1 MGAQEGAFNSVFNNT
16 FIMSN
21 QFVRTLTLRDHEALL
36 VIEKRTFLE
45 FVSEGIV
52 FPRRRTWSEGDCQQF
67 DAIALHNKSLPW
79 LNSENSTES
88 TVSGCGTSD
97 LLSGSDDD
105 TPCEG
110 VNTTVM
116 ITRLPSDFT
125 RDKFI
130 SMLDMEGFQGCYGFV
145 YMPVD
150 FNALTTYGFAF
161 VNLSSHGLARRLRRH
176 FHGYESSF
184 TEYTTLEAIWSDKDQ
199 GLEANI
205 DRYRNSPVMHR
216 SMPDDVK
223 PMLFHMGQTM
233 TFPSPTKTIKA
244 PRIRGAKRQNSWTS
258 M

>member
-125 RDKFI
+125 HDKFI
-130 SMLDMEGFQGCYGFV
+130 SMLDMEGFQGCYD
-145 YMPVD
+145 P
-150 FNALTTYGFAF
+150 
-161 VNLSSHGLARRLRRH
+161 
-176 FHGYESSF
+176 SSF
-184 TEYTTLEAIWSDKDQ
+184 RTSCSWNTAPVEHRIVFINMVRTAVFINTHLQEPQ
-199 GLEANI
+199 GA
-205 DRYRNSPVMHR
+205 RNPWKYKGNR
-216 SMPDDVK
+216 
-223 PMLFHMGQTM
+223 
-233 TFPSPTKTIKA
+233 
-244 PRIRGAKRQNSWTS
+244 
-258 M
+258 